1 MKATLVKNSRS
12 IALGSTVNVD
22 PRLFNSYEYNTALVV
37 IDITDKG
44 YTLLTVSNKPLF
56 NIPLKA
62 LRLTNNVN

>member
-1 MKATLVKNSRS
+1 MKATVSKNSNS
-12 IALGSTVNVD
+12 VALGSTVNVD
-22 PRLFNSYEYNTALVV
+22 PRLFSSYEYNTALVV

-62 LRLTNNVN
+62 LKVINN

>member
-1 MKATLVKNSRS
+1 MKPTVSKNSKTV
-12 IALGSTVNVD
+12 ALGSTVNVD

-62 LRLTNNVN
+62 IKLTNN